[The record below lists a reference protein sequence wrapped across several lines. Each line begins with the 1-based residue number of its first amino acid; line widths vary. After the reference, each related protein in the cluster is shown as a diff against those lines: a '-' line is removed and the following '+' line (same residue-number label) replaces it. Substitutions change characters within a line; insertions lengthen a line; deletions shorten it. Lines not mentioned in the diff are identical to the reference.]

1 MGATRLA
8 FIGIFSAASFLWKRC
23 SYCLVE
29 FVFFSPLS
37 IPCRE
42 TLLEEVVYHILR
54 PKEKAQSSFVILAEE
69 VEAFF
74 QVSRLVGDILHD
86 VRSQPNGLHP
96 QSFVAV
102 QNRQRLLHRPHPVI
116 HPRKNVGVT
125 VSEAIE
131 YSDVAKGAFSRE
143 RPHIQLF

>member
-1 MGATRLA
+1 MIVSLPH
-8 FIGIFSAASFLWKRC
+8 C
-23 SYCLVE
+23 QQ
-29 FVFFSPLS
+29 

-54 PKEKAQSSFVILAEE
+54 PKVKAQSSFVILAEE

-125 VSEAIE
+125 VCEAIE
-131 YSDVAKGAFSRE
+131 YSNVAKGAFSRE